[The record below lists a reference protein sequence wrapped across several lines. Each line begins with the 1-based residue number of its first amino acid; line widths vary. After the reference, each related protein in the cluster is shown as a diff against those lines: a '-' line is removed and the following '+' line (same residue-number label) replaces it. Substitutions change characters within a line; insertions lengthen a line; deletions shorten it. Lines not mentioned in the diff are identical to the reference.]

1 MTATPAEIRILI
13 ADDHQMFIEGIKA
26 LLRKEPHMHFVGE
39 ANDGLEALNL
49 LEKTVVDVLI
59 TDISMPGMD
68 GIALTQTVKQRW
80 PEIKVLVVSMHNDPA
95 VIGEILL
102 AEAEGYILKNTGKA
116 ELIEA
121 IHQLMNDGTH
131 YSPVVLATLMRK
143 AKHQVQADDALR
155 ELTERELEVLK
166 LIVQEFSTA
175 DIAEKLF
182 ISPRTVDS
190 HRKNIM
196 SKTQSRTLVG
206 LIKFAFR
213 NAIIT

>member
-1 MTATPAEIRILI
+1 MTTPERIQILI

-26 LLRKEPHMHFVGE
+26 LLRKESHIHFVGE
-39 ANDGLEALNL
+39 AHDGHEAITL
-49 LEKTVVDVLI
+49 LEKTSVDVLI

-68 GIALTQTVKQRW
+68 GIALTQVVKQRW
-80 PEIKVLVVSMHNDPA
+80 PEVKVLVVSMHNDPT

-121 IHQLMNDGTH
+121 IHQLVNDGTH
-131 YSPVVLATLMRK
+131 YSPAVLATMMRK
-143 AKHQVQADDALR
+143 ARHQVQADDAVR
-155 ELTERELEVLK
+155 ELTDRELEILK
-166 LIVQEFSTA
+166 LIVQEYSTA

-182 ISPRTVDS
+182 ISPRTVDT

-196 SKTQSRTLVG
+196 TKTQSRTLVG

>member
-1 MTATPAEIRILI
+1 MTALPTTIRIVI
-13 ADDHQMFIEGIKA
+13 VDDHQMFIEGIKA
-26 LLRKEPHMHFVGE
+26 LLRKEAHMQFVGE
-39 ANDGLEALNL
+39 AGDGLEALAL
-49 LEKTVVDVLI
+49 LEKIPVDVLI

-68 GIALTQTVKQRW
+68 GIALTQAVKQRW
-80 PEIKVLVVSMHNDPA
+80 PGIKVLVVSMHNDPT

-121 IHQLMNDGTH
+121 IHQLTNDGTH
-131 YSPVVLATLMRK
+131 YSPAVLATLMRK